1 MKKKLIQINNLNR
14 YRNLFLLL
22 KNSTLLTMPSVAG
35 ILLALFAIPIHLQ
48 LNGKVDYGNYIFFH
62 FIIFFGLLLNF
73 GINKIVTI
81 EIAKNKNV
89 SKIIK
94 QSINLSFYISLII
107 LLIGIIS
114 SYFLENIFY
123 YSSITIGLC
132 ITVLYLTL
140 EGILQGLKRF
150 KSLSIVN
157 FIFYTISLNIPSISL
172 LYENNS
178 FEKLIIFS
186 LIIKIFAVLICI
198 SCLKNYVK
206 KKVIA
211 NYSFFLKLKKYSKW
225 YLLFNLNIQIFDILD
240 KYLIKIFLGPAA
252 LAIYSIPFQLAGKI
266 TTFSKS
272 ISAVLLPE
280 IAFGN
285 QKEKI
290 NFNQSINFYTL
301 IIPIL
306 LLLTFPVL
314 EKFLSIWLR
323 DQFSSQILDLTK
335 IFIII
340 AWLAGI
346 SHILITYFE
355 GKEKIKYNTLLEL
368 YLVIPFLI
376 ILLITLFKFKN
387 LIYISF
393 ILLAKEIV
401 LLLFRS
407 QKIAKKINNIFAVYT
422 IIIIVTINLII
433 SLINDKYFIYSYII
447 LFIFCTFIFFREY
460 NKREFK

>member
-1 MKKKLIQINNLNR
+1 M
-14 YRNLFLLL
+14 
-22 KNSTLLTMPSVAG
+22 
-35 ILLALFAIPIHLQ
+35 
-48 LNGKVDYGNYIFFH
+48 
-62 FIIFFGLLLNF
+62 
-73 GINKIVTI
+73 
-81 EIAKNKNV
+81 
-89 SKIIK
+89 
-94 QSINLSFYISLII
+94 
-107 LLIGIIS
+107 
-114 SYFLENIFY
+114 
-123 YSSITIGLC
+123 
-132 ITVLYLTL
+132 
-140 EGILQGLKRF
+140 
-150 KSLSIVN
+150 
-157 FIFYTISLNIPSISL
+157 
-172 LYENNS
+172 
-178 FEKLIIFS
+178 
-186 LIIKIFAVLICI
+186 
-198 SCLKNYVK
+198 
-206 KKVIA
+206 
-211 NYSFFLKLKKYSKW
+211 
-225 YLLFNLNIQIFDILD
+225 D

-252 LAIYSIPFQLAGKI
+252 LAIYSIPFQIAGKI

-301 IIPIL
+301 IVPIL

-376 ILLITLFKFKN
+376 ILLIKLFKFKN

-422 IIIIVTINLII
+422 IIIIVTTNLII